1 MSFPLKKVLSIA
13 GLALWVLAVGCGMFW
28 LADYSFT
35 PGRAGQAA
43 PAWPADATPENGKD
57 RFTLV
62 VALHPECPCSR
73 ATLRQLDT
81 VLLNA
86 AGRMRVLAV
95 FADQLPDSPAEAS
108 DLYAQARA
116 LPDVRLVSDRDGSW
130 MRRFDFHT
138 SGEIRLYRPD
148 GTLAFQGGIT
158 AGRGHEGD
166 NPGSDAVI
174 AAVRA
179 TSPATGLAQAP
190 VFGCALDNS

>member
-1 MSFPLKKVLSIA
+1 MSFPPKKVLSIA
-13 GLALWVLAVGCGMFW
+13 GLALWLLAVGCGMLW
-28 LADYSFT
+28 LAEYSFT

-43 PAWPADATPENGKD
+43 PAWPGGPTPENGKD

-81 VLLNA
+81 VLLHTD
-86 AGRMRVLAV
+86 GRMQVLAV
-95 FADQLPDSPAEAS
+95 FADQLPEAPAEAS

-116 LPDVRLVSDRDGSW
+116 LPEVRLVSDRDGSW

-158 AGRGHEGD
+158 AGRGHEGG

-179 TSPATGLAQAP
+179 TTPVGGLVSTP
-190 VFGCALDNS
+190 VFGCALDDA

>member
-13 GLALWVLAVGCGMFW
+13 GLSLWVLAVGCGMFW
-28 LADYSFT
+28 LAEYSFT
-35 PGRAGQAA
+35 PGRSGQAT
-43 PAWPADATPENGKD
+43 PVWPGEQAQEEGKD

-81 VLLNA
+81 VLLNSA
-86 AGRMRVLAV
+86 ERVQVLAV
-95 FADQLPDSPAEAS
+95 FSDQLPGAPAEAS
-108 DLYAQARA
+108 DLYAQAGA
-116 LPDVRLVSDRDGSW
+116 LPGVRLICDRDGSW
-130 MRRFDFHT
+130 MQRFDFHT

-158 AGRGHEGD
+158 AARGHEGD

-174 AAVRA
+174 AAVRTNA
-179 TSPATGLAQAP
+179 STASLTTTP
-190 VFGCALDNS
+190 VFGCAL

>member
-1 MSFPLKKVLSIA
+1 MSFPLKNVRSIA
-13 GLALWVLAVGCGMFW
+13 GLALWVLAVGSGMYW

-43 PAWPADATPENGKD
+43 PAWPGGPTPENGND

-81 VLLNA
+81 VLLHT
-86 AGRMRVLAV
+86 GRRMRVLAV
-95 FADQLPDSPAEAS
+95 FADQLPDAPAEAS
-108 DLYAQARA
+108 ELYAQARV

-138 SGEIRLYRPD
+138 SGEIRLYRPN

-158 AGRGHEGD
+158 AGRGHDGD

-179 TSPATGLAQAP
+179 TTPATGVARTP
-190 VFGCALDNS
+190 VFGCALDHS